1 MASKVKEFVNEQT
14 QVLAEQAARL
24 RRARGKA
31 VRGAAAKSAQG
42 IRALQDPVRVVTH
55 SGVKLTNVSHEAV
68 LSLMAL
74 QLEVV
79 TSARADAAA
88 QLERVAQSDNVTDLL
103 RGQADELRA
112 VRERVVS
119 DVNRAVSIVRNAG
132 RGAREVATETYTG
145 VARPRRQPRLG
156 QSRRH
161 DTRACVMKIRTSLRI
176 QDPGAEPGSQYFDVS
191 EERKLQNAAAG
202 SLVPH
207 LARVRLA
214 GK

>member
-1 MASKVKEFVNEQT
+1 MASKVKEFVNEQA
-14 QVLAEQAARL
+14 QVLAEQATRL
-24 RRARGKA
+24 RRAPGKA
-31 VRGAAAKSAQG
+31 VRGVAAKSAKG

-79 TSARADAAA
+79 TSALSDAAA
-88 QLERVAQSDNVTDLL
+88 QLERVAQSDNVTDLV

-132 RGAREVATETYTG
+132 RGARAVATETYAK
-145 VARPRRQPRLG
+145 VARPAKAAKAKAKAKT
-156 QSRRH
+156 
-161 DTRACVMKIRTSLRI
+161 TRARKVKRAGRTTK
-176 QDPGAEPGSQYFDVS
+176 A
-191 EERKLQNAAAG
+191 K
-202 SLVPH
+202 
-207 LARVRLA
+207 ARAR
-214 GK
+214 

>member
-1 MASKVKEFVNEQT
+1 MASKVKEFVSEQA
-14 QVLAEQAARL
+14 QVLAEQATRL
-24 RRARGKA
+24 RRAPGKA
-31 VRGAAAKSAQG
+31 VRGVAAKSAKG

-79 TSARADAAA
+79 TSALSDAAA
-88 QLERVAQSDNVTDLL
+88 QLERVAQSDNVTDLV

-132 RGAREVATETYTG
+132 RGARAVATETYAK
-145 VARPRRQPRLG
+145 VARPAKAAKAKAKT
-156 QSRRH
+156 
-161 DTRACVMKIRTSLRI
+161 TRARKAKSTRRTTK
-176 QDPGAEPGSQYFDVS
+176 V
-191 EERKLQNAAAG
+191 K
-202 SLVPH
+202 
-207 LARVRLA
+207 ARARA
-214 GK
+214 K

>member
-1 MASKVKEFVNEQT
+1 MASKVKEFVNEQA

-24 RRARGKA
+24 RRAPGKA
-31 VRGAAAKSAQG
+31 VRGAAARSAKG

-79 TSARADAAA
+79 TSALSDAAA
-88 QLERVAQSDNVTDLL
+88 QLERVAQSDNVTDLV

-132 RGAREVATETYTG
+132 RGARKVAAETYTK
-145 VARPRRQPRLG
+145 VARPTQAAKAKAKT
-156 QSRRH
+156 
-161 DTRACVMKIRTSLRI
+161 TRARKAKRSGRTSKVK
-176 QDPGAEPGSQYFDVS
+176 A
-191 EERKLQNAAAG
+191 K
-202 SLVPH
+202 
-207 LARVRLA
+207 ARA
-214 GK
+214 K

>member
-1 MASKVKEFVNEQT
+1 MASKVKEFVSEQA
-14 QVLAEQAARL
+14 QVLAEQATRL
-24 RRARGKA
+24 RRAPGKA
-31 VRGAAAKSAQG
+31 VRGVAAKSAKG

-79 TSARADAAA
+79 TSALSDAAA
-88 QLERVAQSDNVTDLL
+88 QLERVAQSDNVTDLV

-132 RGAREVATETYTG
+132 RGARAVATETYAK
-145 VARPRRQPRLG
+145 VARPAKAAKAKAKAKT
-156 QSRRH
+156 
-161 DTRACVMKIRTSLRI
+161 TRARKVKRAGRTTK
-176 QDPGAEPGSQYFDVS
+176 A
-191 EERKLQNAAAG
+191 K
-202 SLVPH
+202 
-207 LARVRLA
+207 ARAR
-214 GK
+214 

>member
-1 MASKVKEFVNEQT
+1 MASKVKEFVNERA
-14 QVLAEQAARL
+14 QVLAEQATRL
-24 RRARGKA
+24 RRAPGKA
-31 VRGAAAKSAQG
+31 VRGVAAKSAKG

-79 TSARADAAA
+79 TSALSDAAA
-88 QLERVAQSDNVTDLL
+88 QLERVAQSDNVTDLV

-132 RGAREVATETYTG
+132 RGARAVATETYAK
-145 VARPRRQPRLG
+145 VARPAKAAKAKAKAKT
-156 QSRRH
+156 
-161 DTRACVMKIRTSLRI
+161 TRARKVKRAGRTTK
-176 QDPGAEPGSQYFDVS
+176 A
-191 EERKLQNAAAG
+191 K
-202 SLVPH
+202 
-207 LARVRLA
+207 ARAR
-214 GK
+214 

>member
-1 MASKVKEFVNEQT
+1 MASKVKAFVNEQAH
-14 QVLAEQAARL
+14 VLAEQATRL
-24 RRARGKA
+24 RRAPGKA
-31 VRGAAAKSAQG
+31 VRGVAAKSAKG

-79 TSARADAAA
+79 TSALSDAAT
-88 QLERVAQSDNVTDLL
+88 QLERVAQSDNVTDLV

-132 RGAREVATETYTG
+132 RGARKVATETYAK
-145 VARPRRQPRLG
+145 VARPAKAAKAK
-156 QSRRH
+156 S
-161 DTRACVMKIRTSLRI
+161 TRARKVKRTRRTSKVK
-176 QDPGAEPGSQYFDVS
+176 A
-191 EERKLQNAAAG
+191 K
-202 SLVPH
+202 
-207 LARVRLA
+207 ARA
-214 GK
+214 K